1 MNHVVSSASR
11 ARQMTRHPAPQQS
24 SQRPCQ
30 FVKLVQDLESE
41 PETDRFYRPQIRHNS
56 LGVYD
61 LDILSIFFAVF
72 AL

>member
-30 FVKLVQDLESE
+30 FLKLVQGLESE
-41 PETDRFYRPQIRHNS
+41 PETSDLYRLENGQVINGAHKIDRLI
-56 LGVYD
+56 
-61 LDILSIFFAVF
+61 IF
-72 AL
+72 